1 MRLSNLQW
9 IVQLSI
15 IICAIGIEAQ
25 PSGMQSR
32 EKTHFFQNGDFE
44 GNACVNT
51 YGKQRV
57 ERSNPEGLLDADPI
71 ASGTGFQPSDENVMN
86 TGQMGPNLA
95 AQSLSPAVP
104 VSPLSDFYQSNWQQQ
119 PQQVELQNMQLQQQQ
134 QQQQPNGCG
143 LSRISQGTPNAYYE
157 QDETEQR
164 RQELRNLV
172 QHLYVAQARVQLEA
186 TEIRKAQSVA
196 SAAQSQLE
204 ESANHVRSI
213 TASLHTAQQEVAAS
227 AIRAQIAQL
236 QLAAHD
242 QLLFAARQDVDA
254 LSSQMVGLQAAEGI
268 VQPKLTVD
276 LHALLDKLKQPLQ
289 HYDRPTAVPIIAPS
303 LPGTASHQQ
312 QMLLQQQQQMGQ
324 VQGQEQGQ
332 GQTQNQGPA
341 PANPSNGATPNDF
354 ISLPRVHHYANFD
367 YT

>member
-1 MRLSNLQW
+1 MRLSNLHW
-9 IVQLSI
+9 IVQLFI

-25 PSGMQSR
+25 PSGMKSR
-32 EKTHFFQNGDFE
+32 EKIHSFQNE
-44 GNACVNT
+44 NSEANACGNT
-51 YGKQRV
+51 YAKHRMK
-57 ERSNPEGLLDADPI
+57 RSNPEGLLDEDPN
-71 ASGTGFQPSDENVMN
+71 ASGMRLQPSDQN
-86 TGQMGPNLA
+86 TCQMSPNLA

-104 VSPLSDFYQSNWQQQ
+104 VSSLSDFYQSNWQQ
-119 PQQVELQNMQLQQQQ
+119 PQQTELQNQ
-134 QQQQPNGCG
+134 QQQQPHG
-143 LSRISQGTPNAYYE
+143 LGRMSQGTPNAYYE
-157 QDETEQR
+157 HDETEQR

-186 TEIRKAQSVA
+186 IEIRKAQSVA
-196 SAAQSQLE
+196 SAAQTQLE

-289 HYDRPTAVPIIAPS
+289 QYDRPTAVPLIAPS
-303 LPGTASHQQ
+303 LPGTLSHQQ
-312 QMLLQQQQQMGQ
+312 QMLLQQQQMGQ
-324 VQGQEQGQ
+324 VQDQGPIQGQ
-332 GQTQNQGPA
+332 GQNQDQGQGPV
-341 PANPSNGATPNDF
+341 NPSNGPTPNDF
-354 ISLPRVHHYANFD
+354 ISLPRAHHYANMD

>member
-1 MRLSNLQW
+1 MRLSNLHW
-9 IVQLSI
+9 IVQLSV

-25 PSGMQSR
+25 PSGMKSR
-32 EKTHFFQNGDFE
+32 EKMHSFQNGDFE
-44 GNACVNT
+44 GNACVNSFA
-51 YGKQRV
+51 KRRMQ
-57 ERSNPEGLLDADPI
+57 RSNSEGLLDPGSI
-71 ASGTGFQPSDENVMN
+71 ASGMGFQPADDHNVMN
-86 TGQMGPNLA
+86 TCQVGPNLA
-95 AQSLSPAVP
+95 AQSISPAVP
-104 VSPLSDFYQSNWQQQ
+104 VSPISDLYQSIWQQQ
-119 PQQVELQNMQLQQQQ
+119 PQQTELQNQQQH
-134 QQQQPNGCG
+134 QPLGCG
-143 LSRISQGTPNAYYE
+143 VSKFSQQGTPNAYFE
-157 QDETEQR
+157 QDESEQR

-196 SAAQSQLE
+196 SAAQGQLE

-289 HYDRPTAVPIIAPS
+289 HYDRPTAVPMIAPS
-303 LPGTASHQQ
+303 PPGTASHQQ
-312 QMLLQQQQQMGQ
+312 QLLLQQQQQMGQ

-332 GQTQNQGPA
+332 GQSPTQGQVPA
-341 PANPSNGATPNDF
+341 IPSNGATPNDF
-354 ISLPRVHHYANFD
+354 ISLPRVQHYANLD

>member
-1 MRLSNLQW
+1 M
-9 IVQLSI
+9 
-15 IICAIGIEAQ
+15 
-25 PSGMQSR
+25 
-32 EKTHFFQNGDFE
+32 
-44 GNACVNT
+44 
-51 YGKQRV
+51 
-57 ERSNPEGLLDADPI
+57 GLP
-71 ASGTGFQPSDENVMN
+71 PSDQN
-86 TGQMGPNLA
+86 TCQMSPNLA

-104 VSPLSDFYQSNWQQQ
+104 VSSLSDYYQSNWQQ
-119 PQQVELQNMQLQQQQ
+119 PQQMELQN
-134 QQQQPNGCG
+134 QQPHGCG
-143 LSRISQGTPNAYYE
+143 LGRINQGTPNAYYE
-157 QDETEQR
+157 HDETEQR

-196 SAAQSQLE
+196 SAAQAQLE

-289 HYDRPTAVPIIAPS
+289 NYDRPTAVPLIAPS
-303 LPGTASHQQ
+303 LPGTLSHQQ
-312 QMLLQQQQQMGQ
+312 QMLLQQQQMGQ
-324 VQGQEQGQ
+324 VQGQGPIQGQ
-332 GQTQNQGPA
+332 GQNQDQGQG
-341 PANPSNGATPNDF
+341 PANPSNGPTPNDF
-354 ISLPRVHHYANFD
+354 ISLPRAHHYANMD

>member
-1 MRLSNLQW
+1 MRLSNLHW
-9 IVQLSI
+9 IAQLSI

-25 PSGMQSR
+25 PSGMKSR
-32 EKTHFFQNGDFE
+32 EKMHSFQNGDFE
-44 GNACVNT
+44 ANACGNT
-51 YGKQRV
+51 FAKRRM
-57 ERSNPEGLLDADPI
+57 ERSNPEGLLDAGPI
-71 ASGTGFQPSDENVMN
+71 GSGTGFQPADQNAMN
-86 TGQMGPNLA
+86 TCQVGANLA

-119 PQQVELQNMQLQQQQ
+119 QMELQNQQQH
-134 QQQQPNGCG
+134 QPLGCG
-143 LSRISQGTPNAYYE
+143 LSRSSQQGTPNAYFE

-196 SAAQSQLE
+196 SAAQGQLE
-204 ESANHVRSI
+204 ETANHVRSI

-289 HYDRPTAVPIIAPS
+289 HYDRPTAVPMIAPGP
-303 LPGTASHQQ
+303 PGTASHQQ
-312 QMLLQQQQQMGQ
+312 QLLLQQQQQMGQ

-332 GQTQNQGPA
+332 GQSPNQGQGPA
-341 PANPSNGATPNDF
+341 IPSNGATPNDF
-354 ISLPRVHHYANFD
+354 ISLPRAQHYANLD